1 MLNVND
7 KKKSSIKRDK
17 VLKYANQKL
26 PEFPKNIAGLEEYSD
41 NWNFE
46 NAAHLLRRT
55 CFGPKLSEIN
65 QAITLGLNES
75 IDKLLNE
82 EEFTPDPPLNDRDDD
97 ENAPPIGETWV
108 NILEN
113 KNNDFIQKK
122 SYEAWRISL
131 ILNQP
136 HQSPNNVP
144 FSIREKMVLFWQNHF
159 ATEAT
164 VVRDS
169 RYIYWMNYRLRENF
183 IGNFKTLVK
192 EINVDASMLVY
203 LGGIYNVKESPN
215 ENYARELLE
224 LFTIGKGPVDGEDS
238 YTYYTEE
245 DIIQAA
251 KVLTGWYVEDV
262 FSGSERQRFEEEN
275 HDKTTKIFSEK
286 FNNKSIQNNYEDE
299 HKDLVDM
306 IFENERTSEYICE
319 KIYRWF
325 VYYAI
330 DEDVTSK
337 IIKPLAKVLRD
348 NNYEIKPVLSK
359 LFRSQ
364 HFFEIHT
371 RGAMIKSPSDFNL
384 SVLRQIPFSDTSS
397 FDFRDL
403 YRFWRNRGYDISN
416 QGQDLLDSPNVAGW
430 PAYYQDPLYNELWIN
445 AVTLPMR
452 TRDISIY
459 FRDSGINATSGEPG
473 APEDVRIYAEPI
485 KLLDEIEKPDDID
498 FMIELFCKWLFPVYS
513 EISDEQKEEFKNI
526 VIGNNPNMWY
536 DEYHAYINNPTDEAK
551 TAINKKLKT
560 LFKEMCLM
568 PEYHLS

>member
-7 KKKSSIKRDK
+7 KKKPSIKRDK

-26 PEFPKNIAGLEEYSD
+26 PEFPRNIAGLEEYSD

-46 NAAHLLRRT
+46 SAAHLLRRT

-75 IDKLLNE
+75 VDKLLNE
-82 EEFTPDPPLNDRDDD
+82 KEFTPDHPLNDRDDD

-108 NILEN
+108 NLLE
-113 KNNDFIQKK
+113 KRNNDFIQKK
-122 SYEAWRISL
+122 SYEAWRINL

-169 RYIYWMNYRLRENF
+169 RYTYWMNYRLRENF

-192 EINVDASMLVY
+192 EINVDAAMLVY
-203 LGGIYNVKESPN
+203 LGGIYNVKEAPN
-215 ENYARELLE
+215 ENYARELFE

-238 YTYYTEE
+238 YTYYTEG

-262 FSGSERQRFEEEN
+262 FSGSERQRFEEKN
-275 HDKTTKIFSEK
+275 HDETTKVFSEK
-286 FNNKSIQNNYEDE
+286 FNNTSIQNNYEDE

-325 VYYAI
+325 VYYVI

-384 SVLRQIPFSDTSS
+384 GVLRQIPFSDTSS

-403 YRFWRNRGYDISN
+403 YRFWRNRGFDISN

-452 TRDISIY
+452 TRDIITY

-485 KLLDEIEKPDDID
+485 KFLDEIEKPDDID
-498 FMIELFCKWLFPVYS
+498 FMVELFCKWLFPVYS

-560 LFKEMCLM
+560 LLKEMCLM

>member
-17 VLKYANQKL
+17 VLKYANKEL
-26 PEFPKNIAGLEEYSD
+26 PEFPRNIAGLEEYSD

-46 NAAHLLRRT
+46 SAAHLLRRT

-65 QAITLGLNES
+65 QAINLGLNES
-75 IDKLLNE
+75 IDKLLNK

-113 KNNDFIQKK
+113 KNNDFKQKK

-164 VVRDS
+164 VVGDS
-169 RYIYWMNYRLRENF
+169 RYTYWMNYRLRKHF
-183 IGNFKTLVK
+183 MGNFKNLVK
-192 EINVDASMLVY
+192 EINVDAAMLVY
-203 LGGIYNVKESPN
+203 LGGIYNVKEAPN
-215 ENYARELLE
+215 ENYARELFE

-262 FSGSERQRFEEEN
+262 FSGSERQRFEKEN
-275 HDKTTKIFSEK
+275 HDKTTKVFSEK

-325 VYYAI
+325 VYYVI

-337 IIKPLAKVLRD
+337 IIKPLAKILRD

-384 SVLRQIPFSDTSS
+384 GVLRQIPFSDTSS
-397 FDFRDL
+397 FDFRNL
-403 YRFWRNRGYDISN
+403 YKFWKNRGYDISN

-430 PAYYQDPLYNELWIN
+430 AAYYQDPLYNELWIN

-452 TRDISIY
+452 TRDIITY

-485 KLLDEIEKPDDID
+485 KFLDEIEKPDDID
-498 FMIELFCKWLFPVYS
+498 FMVELFCKWLFPVYS

-526 VIGNNPNMWY
+526 VVGNNPNMWY

-560 LFKEMCLM
+560 LLKEMCLM
-568 PEYHLS
+568 PENHLS

>member
-325 VYYAI
+325 VYYVI

-348 NNYEIKPVLSK
+348 NNYEIKPVLLK
-359 LFRSQ
+359 LLRSQ

-397 FDFRDL
+397 FDFRD
-403 YRFWRNRGYDISN
+403 
-416 QGQDLLDSPNVAGW
+416 
-430 PAYYQDPLYNELWIN
+430 
-445 AVTLPMR
+445 
-452 TRDISIY
+452 
-459 FRDSGINATSGEPG
+459 
-473 APEDVRIYAEPI
+473 
-485 KLLDEIEKPDDID
+485 
-498 FMIELFCKWLFPVYS
+498 
-513 EISDEQKEEFKNI
+513 
-526 VIGNNPNMWY
+526 
-536 DEYHAYINNPTDEAK
+536 
-551 TAINKKLKT
+551 
-560 LFKEMCLM
+560 
-568 PEYHLS
+568 

>member
-17 VLKYANQKL
+17 VLKYANKEL
-26 PEFPKNIAGLEEYSD
+26 PEFPRNIAGLEEYSD

-46 NAAHLLRRT
+46 SAAHLLRRT

-65 QAITLGLNES
+65 QAINLGLNES

-113 KNNDFIQKK
+113 KNNDFKQKK

-136 HQSPNNVP
+136 HQSPTNVP

-164 VVRDS
+164 VVGDS
-169 RYIYWMNYRLRENF
+169 RYTYWMNYRLRKHF
-183 IGNFKTLVK
+183 MGNFKNLVK
-192 EINVDASMLVY
+192 EINVDAAMLVY
-203 LGGIYNVKESPN
+203 LGGIYNVKEAPN
-215 ENYARELLE
+215 ENYARELFE

-262 FSGSERQRFEEEN
+262 FSGSERQRFEKEN
-275 HDKTTKIFSEK
+275 HDKTTKVFSEK

-325 VYYAI
+325 VYYVI

-384 SVLRQIPFSDTSS
+384 GVLRQIPFSDTSS
-397 FDFRDL
+397 FDFRNL

-430 PAYYQDPLYNELWIN
+430 AAYYQDPLYNELWIN

-452 TRDISIY
+452 TRDIITY

-485 KLLDEIEKPDDID
+485 KFLDEIEKPDDID
-498 FMIELFCKWLFPVYS
+498 FMVELFCKWLFPVYS

-526 VIGNNPNMWY
+526 VVGNNPNMWY

-560 LFKEMCLM
+560 LLKEMCLM
-568 PEYHLS
+568 PENHLS

>member
-17 VLKYANQKL
+17 VLKYANKEL
-26 PEFPKNIAGLEEYSD
+26 PEFPRNIAGLEEYSD

-46 NAAHLLRRT
+46 SAAHLLRRT

-65 QAITLGLNES
+65 QAINLGLNES

-113 KNNDFIQKK
+113 KNNDFKQKK
-122 SYEAWRISL
+122 SYEALRINL

-136 HQSPNNVP
+136 HQSPTNVP

-164 VVRDS
+164 VVGDS
-169 RYIYWMNYRLRENF
+169 RYTYWMNYRLRKHF
-183 IGNFKTLVK
+183 MGNFKNLVK
-192 EINVDASMLVY
+192 EINVDAAMLVY
-203 LGGIYNVKESPN
+203 LGGIYNVKEAPN
-215 ENYARELLE
+215 ENYARELFE

-262 FSGSERQRFEEEN
+262 FSGSERQRFEKEN
-275 HDKTTKIFSEK
+275 HDKTTKVFSEK
-286 FNNKSIQNNYEDE
+286 FNNKSIQNNFEDE

-325 VYYAI
+325 VYYVI

-384 SVLRQIPFSDTSS
+384 GVLRQIPFSDTSS
-397 FDFRDL
+397 FDFRNL

-430 PAYYQDPLYNELWIN
+430 AAYYQDPLYNELWIN

-452 TRDISIY
+452 TRDINTY

-485 KLLDEIEKPDDID
+485 KFLDEIEKPDDID
-498 FMIELFCKWLFPVYS
+498 FMVELFCKWLFPVYS

-526 VIGNNPNMWY
+526 VVGNNPNMWY

-560 LFKEMCLM
+560 LLKEMCLM
-568 PEYHLS
+568 PENHLS

>member
-7 KKKSSIKRDK
+7 KKKPSIKRDK

-26 PEFPKNIAGLEEYSD
+26 PEFPRNIAGLEEYSD

-46 NAAHLLRRT
+46 SAAHLLRRT

-65 QAITLGLNES
+65 QAITLGLNKS

-82 EEFTPDPPLNDRDDD
+82 EEFTPDHPLNDRDDD
-97 ENAPPIGETWV
+97 ENTPPIGETWV
-108 NILEN
+108 NILEK

-159 ATEAT
+159 ATEAI
-164 VVRDS
+164 VVGDS
-169 RYIYWMNYRLRENF
+169 RYTYWMNYRLRKHF
-183 IGNFKTLVK
+183 IGNFKNLVK
-192 EINVDASMLVY
+192 EINVDAAMLVY
-203 LGGIYNVKESPN
+203 LGGIYNVKEAPN
-215 ENYARELLE
+215 ENYARELFE

-275 HDKTTKIFSEK
+275 HDKTTKVFSEK

-325 VYYAI
+325 VYYVI

-384 SVLRQIPFSDTSS
+384 GVLRQIPFSDTSS

-403 YRFWRNRGYDISN
+403 YKFWRNRGYDISN

-452 TRDISIY
+452 TRDIITY

-485 KLLDEIEKPDDID
+485 KFLDEIEKPDDID
-498 FMIELFCKWLFPVYS
+498 FMVELFCKWLFPVYS

-526 VIGNNPNMWY
+526 VVGNNPNMWY

-560 LFKEMCLM
+560 LLKEMCLM
-568 PEYHLS
+568 PENHLS

>member
-26 PEFPKNIAGLEEYSD
+26 PEFPRNIAGLEEYSD

-46 NAAHLLRRT
+46 NAAHLLRRA

-75 IDKLLNE
+75 VDKLLNE
-82 EEFTPDPPLNDRDDD
+82 EELIPNPPLNDRDDED
-97 ENAPPIGETWV
+97 GSPPIGETWV
-108 NILEN
+108 NS
-113 KNNDFIQKK
+113 QKRIGNSFLYHK
-122 SYEAWRISL
+122 SYESWRVSL

-136 HQSPNNVP
+136 YQSPNNIP

-159 ATEAT
+159 ATESK
-164 VVRDS
+164 VVEDP
-169 RYIYWMNYRLRENF
+169 RYTYWMNYRLRENF
-183 IGNFKTLVK
+183 IGNFKNLVK
-192 EINVDASMLVY
+192 EINVDAAMLVY
-203 LGGIYNVKESPN
+203 LGGIYNVKEAPN

-238 YTYYTEE
+238 YTYYTEG

-262 FSGSERQRFEEEN
+262 FSGSERQRFEEGN
-275 HDKTTKIFSEK
+275 HDETTKVFSEK
-286 FNNKSIQNNYEDE
+286 FNNTSIQNNYEDE

-325 VYYAI
+325 VYYVI

-384 SVLRQIPFSDTSS
+384 GVLRQIPFSDTSS

-403 YRFWRNRGYDISN
+403 YMFWRNRGYDISN

-452 TRDISIY
+452 TRDIITY

-485 KLLDEIEKPDDID
+485 KFLDEIEKPDDID
-498 FMIELFCKWLFPVYS
+498 FMVELFCKWLFPVYS

-526 VIGNNPNMWY
+526 VVGNNPNMWY

-560 LFKEMCLM
+560 LLKEMFLM

>member
-17 VLKYANQKL
+17 VLKYANKEL
-26 PEFPKNIAGLEEYSD
+26 PEFPRNIAGLEEYSD

-46 NAAHLLRRT
+46 SAAHLLRRT

-65 QAITLGLNES
+65 QAINLGLNES

-113 KNNDFIQKK
+113 KNNDFKQKK

-136 HQSPNNVP
+136 HQSPTNVP

-164 VVRDS
+164 VVGDS
-169 RYIYWMNYRLRENF
+169 RYTYWMNYRLRKHF
-183 IGNFKTLVK
+183 MGNFKNLVK
-192 EINVDASMLVY
+192 EINVDAAMLVY
-203 LGGIYNVKESPN
+203 LGGIYNVKEAPN
-215 ENYARELLE
+215 ENYARELFE

-262 FSGSERQRFEEEN
+262 FSGSERQRFEKEN
-275 HDKTTKIFSEK
+275 HDKTTKVFSEK

-325 VYYAI
+325 VYYVI

-384 SVLRQIPFSDTSS
+384 GVLRQIPFSDTSS
-397 FDFRDL
+397 FDFRNL

-452 TRDISIY
+452 TRDINTY

-485 KLLDEIEKPDDID
+485 KFLDEIEKPDDID
-498 FMIELFCKWLFPVYS
+498 FMVELFCKWLFPVYS

-526 VIGNNPNMWY
+526 VVGNNPNMWY

-560 LFKEMCLM
+560 LLKEMCLM
-568 PEYHLS
+568 PENHLS

>member
-17 VLKYANQKL
+17 VLKYANKEL
-26 PEFPKNIAGLEEYSD
+26 PEFPRNIAGLEEYSD

-46 NAAHLLRRT
+46 SAAHLLRRT

-65 QAITLGLNES
+65 QAINLGLNES

-113 KNNDFIQKK
+113 KNNDFKQKK

-136 HQSPNNVP
+136 HQSPTNVP

-164 VVRDS
+164 VVGDS
-169 RYIYWMNYRLRENF
+169 RYTYWMNYRLRKHF
-183 IGNFKTLVK
+183 MGNFKNLVK
-192 EINVDASMLVY
+192 EINVDAAMLVY
-203 LGGIYNVKESPN
+203 LGGIYNVKEAPN
-215 ENYARELLE
+215 ENYARELFE

-262 FSGSERQRFEEEN
+262 FSGSERQRFEKEN
-275 HDKTTKIFSEK
+275 HDKTTKVFSEK

-325 VYYAI
+325 VYYVI

-337 IIKPLAKVLRD
+337 IIKPLAKILRD

-384 SVLRQIPFSDTSS
+384 GVLRQIPFSDTSS
-397 FDFRDL
+397 FDFRNL
-403 YRFWRNRGYDISN
+403 YKFWKNRGYDISN

-430 PAYYQDPLYNELWIN
+430 AAYYQDPLYNELWIN

-452 TRDISIY
+452 TRDIITY

-485 KLLDEIEKPDDID
+485 KFLDEIEKPDDID
-498 FMIELFCKWLFPVYS
+498 FMVELFCKWLFPVYS

-526 VIGNNPNMWY
+526 VVGNNPNMWY

-560 LFKEMCLM
+560 LLKEMCLM
-568 PEYHLS
+568 PENHLS

>member
-1 MLNVND
+1 
-7 KKKSSIKRDK
+7 
-17 VLKYANQKL
+17 
-26 PEFPKNIAGLEEYSD
+26 
-41 NWNFE
+41 
-46 NAAHLLRRT
+46 
-55 CFGPKLSEIN
+55 
-65 QAITLGLNES
+65 
-75 IDKLLNE
+75 
-82 EEFTPDPPLNDRDDD
+82 
-97 ENAPPIGETWV
+97 
-108 NILEN
+108 
-113 KNNDFIQKK
+113 
-122 SYEAWRISL
+122 
-131 ILNQP
+131 
-136 HQSPNNVP
+136 
-144 FSIREKMVLFWQNHF
+144 
-159 ATEAT
+159 
-164 VVRDS
+164 
-169 RYIYWMNYRLRENF
+169 MNYKLRKYF
-183 IGNFKTLVK
+183 IGNFKNLVK
-192 EINVDASMLVY
+192 EINVDAAMLVY
-203 LGGIYNVKESPN
+203 LGGIYNVKEAPN

-238 YTYYTEE
+238 YTYYTEG

-251 KVLTGWYVEDV
+251 KILTGWYVEDV

-275 HDKTTKIFSEK
+275 HDKTTKVFSEK
-286 FNNKSIQNNYEDE
+286 FNNKSISNNGEDE

-325 VYYAI
+325 VYYVI

-384 SVLRQIPFSDTSS
+384 GVLRQIPFSDTSS

-452 TRDISIY
+452 TRDIITY

-485 KLLDEIEKPDDID
+485 KFLDEIEKPDDID
-498 FMIELFCKWLFPVYS
+498 FMVELFCKWLFPVYS

-526 VIGNNPNMWY
+526 VVGNNPNMWY

-560 LFKEMCLM
+560 LLKEMCLM
-568 PEYHLS
+568 PENHLS

>member
-7 KKKSSIKRDK
+7 KKKPSIKRDK

-26 PEFPKNIAGLEEYSD
+26 PEFPRNISGLEEYSND
-41 NWNFE
+41 WNFE
-46 NAAHLLRRT
+46 SAAHLLRRT

-65 QAITLGLNES
+65 QAVTLGLEES
-75 IDKLLNE
+75 VKKLLNE
-82 EEFTPDPPLNDRDDD
+82 EEITPDHPLNDRDDD

-159 ATEAT
+159 ATEAI
-164 VVRDS
+164 VVQDS
-169 RYIYWMNYRLRENF
+169 RYTYWMNYKLRKYF
-183 IGNFKTLVK
+183 MGNFKNLVK
-192 EINVDASMLVY
+192 EINVDAAMLVY
-203 LGGIYNVKESPN
+203 LGGIYNVKEAPN

-238 YTYYTEE
+238 YTYYTEG

-251 KVLTGWYVEDV
+251 KILTGWYVEDV
-262 FSGSERQRFEEEN
+262 FSGSERQRFEEKN
-275 HDKTTKIFSEK
+275 HDETTKVFSNK

-299 HKDLVDM
+299 HKDLVDI

-325 VYYAI
+325 VYYVI

-384 SVLRQIPFSDTSS
+384 GVLRQIPFSDTSS

-403 YRFWRNRGYDISN
+403 YRFWRNRGFDISN
-416 QGQDLLDSPNVAGW
+416 QGQDILDSPNVAGW

-452 TRDISIY
+452 TRDIITY

-473 APEDVRIYAEPI
+473 TPEDVRIYAEPI

-560 LFKEMCLM
+560 LLKEMCLM

>member
-7 KKKSSIKRDK
+7 KKKPSIKRDK
-17 VLKYANQKL
+17 VLKYANQEL
-26 PEFPKNIAGLEEYSD
+26 PEFPRNIAGLEEYSD

-46 NAAHLLRRT
+46 SAAHLLRRT

-65 QAITLGLNES
+65 KAITLGLNES

-82 EEFTPDPPLNDRDDD
+82 EEFIPDHPLNDRDDE
-97 ENAPPIGETWV
+97 ENAPLIGETWV

-113 KNNDFIQKK
+113 KNNDFKQKK

-159 ATEAT
+159 ATEAI
-164 VVRDS
+164 VVGDS
-169 RYIYWMNYRLRENF
+169 RYTYWMNYRLRKHF
-183 IGNFKTLVK
+183 IGNFKNLVK
-192 EINVDASMLVY
+192 EINVDAAMLVY
-203 LGGIYNVKESPN
+203 LGGIYNVKEAPN
-215 ENYARELLE
+215 ENYARELFE

-275 HDKTTKIFSEK
+275 HDKTTKVFSEK

-325 VYYAI
+325 VYYVI

-348 NNYEIKPVLSK
+348 NNYEIKPVLLK

-452 TRDISIY
+452 TRDIITY

-485 KLLDEIEKPDDID
+485 KFLDEIEKPDDID

-526 VIGNNPNMWY
+526 VVGNNPNMWY
-536 DEYHAYINNPTDEAK
+536 DEYHLYINNPTDEAK

-560 LFKEMCLM
+560 LLKEMCLM

>member
-17 VLKYANQKL
+17 VLKYANKEL
-26 PEFPKNIAGLEEYSD
+26 PEFPRNIAGLEEYSD

-46 NAAHLLRRT
+46 SAAHLLRRT

-65 QAITLGLNES
+65 QAINLGLNES

-113 KNNDFIQKK
+113 KNNDFKQKK

-136 HQSPNNVP
+136 HQSPTNVP

-164 VVRDS
+164 VVGDS
-169 RYIYWMNYRLRENF
+169 RYTYWMNYRLRKHF
-183 IGNFKTLVK
+183 MGNFKNLVK
-192 EINVDASMLVY
+192 EINVDAAMLVY
-203 LGGIYNVKESPN
+203 LGGIYNVKEAPN
-215 ENYARELLE
+215 ENYARELFE

-262 FSGSERQRFEEEN
+262 FSGSERQRFEKEN
-275 HDKTTKIFSEK
+275 HDKTTKVFSEK
-286 FNNKSIQNNYEDE
+286 FNNKSIQNNFEDE

-325 VYYAI
+325 VYYVI

-384 SVLRQIPFSDTSS
+384 GVLRQIPFSDTSS
-397 FDFRDL
+397 FDFRNL

-430 PAYYQDPLYNELWIN
+430 AAYYQDPLYNELWIN

-452 TRDISIY
+452 TRDINTY

-485 KLLDEIEKPDDID
+485 KFLDEIEKPDDID
-498 FMIELFCKWLFPVYS
+498 FMVELFCKWLFPVYS

-526 VIGNNPNMWY
+526 VVGNNPNMWY

-551 TAINKKLKT
+551 IAINKKLKT
-560 LFKEMCLM
+560 LLKEMCLM
-568 PEYHLS
+568 PENHLS

>member
-17 VLKYANQKL
+17 VLKYANKEL
-26 PEFPKNIAGLEEYSD
+26 PEFPRNIAGLEEYSD

-46 NAAHLLRRT
+46 SAAHLLRRT

-65 QAITLGLNES
+65 QAINLGLNES

-113 KNNDFIQKK
+113 KNNDFKQKK

-136 HQSPNNVP
+136 HQSPTNVP

-164 VVRDS
+164 VVGDS
-169 RYIYWMNYRLRENF
+169 RYTYWMNYRLRKHF
-183 IGNFKTLVK
+183 MGNFKNLVK
-192 EINVDASMLVY
+192 EINVDAAMLVY
-203 LGGIYNVKESPN
+203 LGGIYNVKEAPN
-215 ENYARELLE
+215 ENYARELFE

-262 FSGSERQRFEEEN
+262 FSGSERQRFEKEN
-275 HDKTTKIFSEK
+275 HDKTTKVFSEK

-325 VYYAI
+325 VYYVI

-384 SVLRQIPFSDTSS
+384 GVLRQIPFSDTSS
-397 FDFRDL
+397 FDFRNL
-403 YRFWRNRGYDISN
+403 YKFWKNRGYDISN

-430 PAYYQDPLYNELWIN
+430 AAYYQDPLYNELWIN

-452 TRDISIY
+452 TRDIITY

-485 KLLDEIEKPDDID
+485 KFLDEIEKPDDID
-498 FMIELFCKWLFPVYS
+498 FMVELFCKWLFPVYS

-526 VIGNNPNMWY
+526 VVGNNPNMWY

-560 LFKEMCLM
+560 LLKEMCLM
-568 PEYHLS
+568 PENHLS

>member
-7 KKKSSIKRDK
+7 KKKPSIKRDK
-17 VLKYANQKL
+17 VLKYANQEL
-26 PEFPKNIAGLEEYSD
+26 PEFPRNIAGLEEYSD

-46 NAAHLLRRT
+46 SAAHLLRRT

-65 QAITLGLNES
+65 QAINLGLNES

-113 KNNDFIQKK
+113 KNNDFKQKK

-136 HQSPNNVP
+136 HQSPTNVP

-164 VVRDS
+164 VVGDS
-169 RYIYWMNYRLRENF
+169 RYTYWMNYRLRKHF
-183 IGNFKTLVK
+183 MGNFKNLVK
-192 EINVDASMLVY
+192 EINVDAAMLVY
-203 LGGIYNVKESPN
+203 LGGIYNVKEAPN
-215 ENYARELLE
+215 ENYARELFE

-262 FSGSERQRFEEEN
+262 FSGSERQRFEKEN
-275 HDKTTKIFSEK
+275 HDKTTKVFSEK
-286 FNNKSIQNNYEDE
+286 FNNKSIQNNFEDE

-325 VYYAI
+325 VYYVI

-348 NNYEIKPVLSK
+348 NNYEIKPVLLK

-384 SVLRQIPFSDTSS
+384 GVLRQIPFSDTSS
-397 FDFRDL
+397 FDFRNL

-430 PAYYQDPLYNELWIN
+430 AAYYQDPLYNELWIN

-452 TRDISIY
+452 TRDINTY

-485 KLLDEIEKPDDID
+485 KFLDEIEKPDDID
-498 FMIELFCKWLFPVYS
+498 FMVELFCKWLFPVYS

-526 VIGNNPNMWY
+526 VVGNNPNMWY

-560 LFKEMCLM
+560 LLKEMCLM
-568 PEYHLS
+568 PENHLS

>member
-7 KKKSSIKRDK
+7 KKKPSIKRDK
-17 VLKYANQKL
+17 VLKYANQEL
-26 PEFPKNIAGLEEYSD
+26 PEFPRNIAGLEEYSD

-46 NAAHLLRRT
+46 SAAHLLRRT

-113 KNNDFIQKK
+113 KNNDFKQKK

-136 HQSPNNVP
+136 HQSPTNVP

-164 VVRDS
+164 VVGDS
-169 RYIYWMNYRLRENF
+169 RYTYWMNYRLRKHF
-183 IGNFKTLVK
+183 MGNFKNLVK
-192 EINVDASMLVY
+192 EINVDAAMLVY
-203 LGGIYNVKESPN
+203 LGGIYNVKEAPN
-215 ENYARELLE
+215 ENYARELFE

-262 FSGSERQRFEEEN
+262 FSGSERQRFEKEN
-275 HDKTTKIFSEK
+275 HDKTTKVFSEK

-325 VYYAI
+325 VYYVI

-337 IIKPLAKVLRD
+337 IIKPLAKILRD

-384 SVLRQIPFSDTSS
+384 GVLRQIPFSDTSS
-397 FDFRDL
+397 FDFRNL

-430 PAYYQDPLYNELWIN
+430 AAYYQDPLYNELWIN

-452 TRDISIY
+452 TRDIITY

-485 KLLDEIEKPDDID
+485 KFLDEIEKPDDID
-498 FMIELFCKWLFPVYS
+498 FMVELFCKWLFPVYS

-526 VIGNNPNMWY
+526 VVGNNPNMWY

-560 LFKEMCLM
+560 LLKEMCLM
-568 PEYHLS
+568 PENHLS

>member
-17 VLKYANQKL
+17 VLKYANQEL
-26 PEFPKNIAGLEEYSD
+26 PEFPRNIAGLEEYSD

-46 NAAHLLRRT
+46 SAAHLLRRT

-113 KNNDFIQKK
+113 KNNDFKQKK

-136 HQSPNNVP
+136 HQSPTNVP

-164 VVRDS
+164 VVGDS
-169 RYIYWMNYRLRENF
+169 RYTYWMNYRLRKHF
-183 IGNFKTLVK
+183 MGNFKNLVK
-192 EINVDASMLVY
+192 EINVDAAMLVY
-203 LGGIYNVKESPN
+203 LGGIYNVKEAPN
-215 ENYARELLE
+215 ENYARELFE

-262 FSGSERQRFEEEN
+262 FSGSERQRFEKEN
-275 HDKTTKIFSEK
+275 HDKTTKVFSEK

-325 VYYAI
+325 VYYVI

-337 IIKPLAKVLRD
+337 IIKPLAKILRD

-384 SVLRQIPFSDTSS
+384 GVLRQIPFSDTSS
-397 FDFRDL
+397 FDFRNL

-430 PAYYQDPLYNELWIN
+430 AAYYQDPLYNELWIN

-452 TRDISIY
+452 TRDIITY

-485 KLLDEIEKPDDID
+485 KFLDEIEKPDDID
-498 FMIELFCKWLFPVYS
+498 FMVELFCKWLFPVYS

-526 VIGNNPNMWY
+526 VVGNNPNMWY

-560 LFKEMCLM
+560 LLKEMCLM
-568 PEYHLS
+568 PENHLS

>member
-46 NAAHLLRRT
+46 SAAHLLRRT

-159 ATEAT
+159 ATEAI
-164 VVRDS
+164 VVGDS
-169 RYIYWMNYRLRENF
+169 RYTYWMNYRLRKHF
-183 IGNFKTLVK
+183 IGNFKNLVK
-192 EINVDASMLVY
+192 EINVDAAMLVY
-203 LGGIYNVKESPN
+203 LGGIYNVKEAPN
-215 ENYARELLE
+215 ENYARELFE

-325 VYYAI
+325 VYYVI

>member
-17 VLKYANQKL
+17 VLKYANKEL
-26 PEFPKNIAGLEEYSD
+26 PEFPRNIAGLEEYSD

-46 NAAHLLRRT
+46 SAAHLLRRT

-65 QAITLGLNES
+65 QAINLGLNES

-113 KNNDFIQKK
+113 KNNDFKQKK
-122 SYEAWRISL
+122 SYEAWRINL

-136 HQSPNNVP
+136 HQSPTNVP

-164 VVRDS
+164 VVGDS
-169 RYIYWMNYRLRENF
+169 RYTYWMNYRLRKHF
-183 IGNFKTLVK
+183 MGNFKNLVK
-192 EINVDASMLVY
+192 EINVDAAMLVY
-203 LGGIYNVKESPN
+203 LGGIYNVKEAPN
-215 ENYARELLE
+215 ENYARELFE

-262 FSGSERQRFEEEN
+262 FSGSERQRFEKEN
-275 HDKTTKIFSEK
+275 HDKTTKVFSEK

-325 VYYAI
+325 VYYVI

-337 IIKPLAKVLRD
+337 IIKPLAKILRD

-384 SVLRQIPFSDTSS
+384 GVLRQIPFSDTSS
-397 FDFRDL
+397 FDFRNL

-430 PAYYQDPLYNELWIN
+430 AAYYQDPLYNELWIN

-452 TRDISIY
+452 TRDINTY

-485 KLLDEIEKPDDID
+485 KFLDEIEKPDDID
-498 FMIELFCKWLFPVYS
+498 FMVELFCKWLFPVYS

-526 VIGNNPNMWY
+526 VVGNNPNMWY

-560 LFKEMCLM
+560 LLKEMCLM
-568 PEYHLS
+568 PENHLS

>member
-7 KKKSSIKRDK
+7 KKKPSIKRDK

-26 PEFPKNIAGLEEYSD
+26 PEFPRNIAGLEEYSN

-46 NAAHLLRRT
+46 SAAHLLRRT

-65 QAITLGLNES
+65 QAINLGLNES

-82 EEFTPDPPLNDRDDD
+82 EEFTPDHPLNDRDDD

-136 HQSPNNVP
+136 HQSSNNVP

-164 VVRDS
+164 VVQDS
-169 RYIYWMNYRLRENF
+169 RYTYWMNYKLRKHF
-183 IGNFKTLVK
+183 MGNFKNLVK
-192 EINVDASMLVY
+192 EINVDAAMLVY
-203 LGGIYNVKESPN
+203 LGGIYNVKEAPN
-215 ENYARELLE
+215 ENYARELFE

-238 YTYYTEE
+238 YTYYTEG

-262 FSGSERQRFEEEN
+262 FSGSERQRFEEKN
-275 HDKTTKIFSEK
+275 HDETTKVFSEK
-286 FNNKSIQNNYEDE
+286 FNNTSIQNNYEDE

-325 VYYAI
+325 VYYVI

-384 SVLRQIPFSDTSS
+384 GVLRQIPFSDTSS

-403 YRFWRNRGYDISN
+403 YRFWRNRGFDISN

-452 TRDISIY
+452 TRDIITY
-459 FRDSGINATSGEPG
+459 FKDSGINATSGEPG
-473 APEDVRIYAEPI
+473 TPEDVRIYAEPI
-485 KLLDEIEKPDDID
+485 KFLDEIEKPDDID

-526 VIGNNPNMWY
+526 VVGNNPNMWY

-560 LFKEMCLM
+560 LLKEMFLM

>member
-17 VLKYANQKL
+17 VLKYANKEL
-26 PEFPKNIAGLEEYSD
+26 PEFPRNIAGLEEYSD

-46 NAAHLLRRT
+46 SAAHLLRRT

-65 QAITLGLNES
+65 QAINLGLNES

-113 KNNDFIQKK
+113 KNNDFKQKK

-136 HQSPNNVP
+136 HQSPTNVP

-164 VVRDS
+164 VVGDS
-169 RYIYWMNYRLRENF
+169 RYTYWMNYRLRKHF
-183 IGNFKTLVK
+183 MGNFKNLVK
-192 EINVDASMLVY
+192 EINVDAAMLVY
-203 LGGIYNVKESPN
+203 LGGIYNVKEAPN
-215 ENYARELLE
+215 ENYARELFE

-262 FSGSERQRFEEEN
+262 FSGSERQRFEKEN
-275 HDKTTKIFSEK
+275 HDKTTKVFSEK

-325 VYYAI
+325 VYYVI

-384 SVLRQIPFSDTSS
+384 GVLRQIPFSDTSS
-397 FDFRDL
+397 FDFRNL

-430 PAYYQDPLYNELWIN
+430 AAYYQDPLYNELWIN

-452 TRDISIY
+452 TRDINTY

-485 KLLDEIEKPDDID
+485 KFLDEIEKPDDID
-498 FMIELFCKWLFPVYS
+498 FMVELFCKWLFPVYS

-526 VIGNNPNMWY
+526 VVGNNPNMWY

-560 LFKEMCLM
+560 LLKEMCLM
-568 PEYHLS
+568 PENHLS

>member
-7 KKKSSIKRDK
+7 KKKPSIKRDK
-17 VLKYANQKL
+17 VLKYANKEL
-26 PEFPKNIAGLEEYSD
+26 PEFPRNIAGLEEYSD

-46 NAAHLLRRT
+46 SAAHLLRRT

-65 QAITLGLNES
+65 QAINLGLNES

-113 KNNDFIQKK
+113 KNNDFKQKK

-136 HQSPNNVP
+136 HQSPTNVP

-164 VVRDS
+164 VVGDS
-169 RYIYWMNYRLRENF
+169 RYTYWMNYRLRKHF
-183 IGNFKTLVK
+183 MGNFKNLVK
-192 EINVDASMLVY
+192 EINVDAAMLVY
-203 LGGIYNVKESPN
+203 LGGIYNVKEAPN
-215 ENYARELLE
+215 ENYARELFE

-262 FSGSERQRFEEEN
+262 FSGSERQRFEKEN
-275 HDKTTKIFSEK
+275 HDKTTKVFSEK
-286 FNNKSIQNNYEDE
+286 FNNKSIQNNFEDE

-325 VYYAI
+325 VYYVI

-348 NNYEIKPVLSK
+348 NNYEIKPVLLK

-384 SVLRQIPFSDTSS
+384 GVLRQIPFSDTSS
-397 FDFRDL
+397 FDFRNL

-430 PAYYQDPLYNELWIN
+430 AAYYQDPLYNELWIN

-452 TRDISIY
+452 TRDINTY

-485 KLLDEIEKPDDID
+485 KFLDEIEKPDDID
-498 FMIELFCKWLFPVYS
+498 FMVELFCKWLFPVYS

-526 VIGNNPNMWY
+526 VVGNNPNMWY

-560 LFKEMCLM
+560 LLKEMCLM
-568 PEYHLS
+568 PENHLS

>member
-17 VLKYANQKL
+17 VLKYANKEL
-26 PEFPKNIAGLEEYSD
+26 PEFPRNIAGLEEYSD

-46 NAAHLLRRT
+46 SAAHLLRRT

-113 KNNDFIQKK
+113 KNNDFKQKK

-136 HQSPNNVP
+136 HQSPTNVP

-164 VVRDS
+164 VVGDS
-169 RYIYWMNYRLRENF
+169 RYTYWMNYRLRKHF
-183 IGNFKTLVK
+183 MGNFKNLVK
-192 EINVDASMLVY
+192 EINVDAAMLVY
-203 LGGIYNVKESPN
+203 LGGIYNVKEAPN
-215 ENYARELLE
+215 ENYARELFE

-262 FSGSERQRFEEEN
+262 FSGSERQRFEKEN
-275 HDKTTKIFSEK
+275 HDKTTKVFSEK

-325 VYYAI
+325 VYYVI

-337 IIKPLAKVLRD
+337 IIKPLAKILRD

-384 SVLRQIPFSDTSS
+384 GVLRQIPFSDTSS
-397 FDFRDL
+397 FDFRNL
-403 YRFWRNRGYDISN
+403 YKFWKNRGYDISN

-430 PAYYQDPLYNELWIN
+430 AAYYQDPLYNELWIN

-452 TRDISIY
+452 TRDIITY

-485 KLLDEIEKPDDID
+485 KFLDEIEKPDDID
-498 FMIELFCKWLFPVYS
+498 FMVELFCKWLFPVYS

-526 VIGNNPNMWY
+526 VVGNNPNMWY

-560 LFKEMCLM
+560 LLKEMCLM
-568 PEYHLS
+568 PENHLS

>member
-7 KKKSSIKRDK
+7 KKKPSIKRDK

-26 PEFPKNIAGLEEYSD
+26 PEFPRNIAGLEEYSN

-46 NAAHLLRRT
+46 SAAHLLRRT

-65 QAITLGLNES
+65 QAVTLGLEES
-75 IDKLLNE
+75 VKKLLNE
-82 EEFTPDPPLNDRDDD
+82 EEITPDHPLNDRDDD

-159 ATEAT
+159 ATEAI
-164 VVRDS
+164 VVQDS
-169 RYIYWMNYRLRENF
+169 RYTYWMNYKLRKYF
-183 IGNFKTLVK
+183 MGNFKNLVK
-192 EINVDASMLVY
+192 EINVDAAMLVY
-203 LGGIYNVKESPN
+203 LGGIYNVKEAPN

-238 YTYYTEE
+238 YTYYTEG

-251 KVLTGWYVEDV
+251 KILTGWYVEDV
-262 FSGSERQRFEEEN
+262 FSGSERQRFEEKN
-275 HDKTTKIFSEK
+275 HDETTKVFSEK
-286 FNNKSIQNNYEDE
+286 FNNTSIQNNYEDE

-325 VYYAI
+325 VYYVI

-384 SVLRQIPFSDTSS
+384 GVLRQIPFSDTSS

-403 YRFWRNRGYDISN
+403 YRFWRNRGFDISN

-452 TRDISIY
+452 TRDIITY

-473 APEDVRIYAEPI
+473 TPEDVRIYAEPI
-485 KLLDEIEKPDDID
+485 KFLDEIEKPDDID

-526 VIGNNPNMWY
+526 VVGNNPNMWY

-560 LFKEMCLM
+560 LLKEMFLM

>member
-17 VLKYANQKL
+17 VLKYANKEL
-26 PEFPKNIAGLEEYSD
+26 PEFPRNIAGLEEYSD

-46 NAAHLLRRT
+46 SAAHLLRRT

-113 KNNDFIQKK
+113 KNNDFKQKK

-136 HQSPNNVP
+136 HQSPTNVP

-164 VVRDS
+164 VVGDS
-169 RYIYWMNYRLRENF
+169 RYTYWMNYRLRKHF
-183 IGNFKTLVK
+183 MGNFKNLVK
-192 EINVDASMLVY
+192 EINVDAAMLVY
-203 LGGIYNVKESPN
+203 LGGIYNVKEAPN
-215 ENYARELLE
+215 ENYARELFE

-262 FSGSERQRFEEEN
+262 FSGSERQRFEKEN
-275 HDKTTKIFSEK
+275 HDKTTKVFSEK
-286 FNNKSIQNNYEDE
+286 FNNKSIQNNFEDE

-325 VYYAI
+325 VYYVI

-337 IIKPLAKVLRD
+337 IIKPLAKILRD

-384 SVLRQIPFSDTSS
+384 GVLRQIPFSDTSS
-397 FDFRDL
+397 FDFRNL
-403 YRFWRNRGYDISN
+403 YKFWKNRGYDISN

-430 PAYYQDPLYNELWIN
+430 AAYYQDPLYNELWIN

-452 TRDISIY
+452 TRDIITY

-485 KLLDEIEKPDDID
+485 KFLDEIEKPDDID
-498 FMIELFCKWLFPVYS
+498 FMVELFCKWLFPVYS

-526 VIGNNPNMWY
+526 VVGNNPNMWY

-560 LFKEMCLM
+560 LLKEMCLM
-568 PEYHLS
+568 PENHLS

>member
-7 KKKSSIKRDK
+7 KKKPSIKRDK
-17 VLKYANQKL
+17 VLKYANQEL
-26 PEFPKNIAGLEEYSD
+26 PEFPRNIAGLEEYSD

-46 NAAHLLRRT
+46 SAAHLLRRT

-82 EEFTPDPPLNDRDDD
+82 EELIPDHPLNDRDDD
-97 ENAPPIGETWV
+97 ENTPPIGETWV

-136 HQSPNNVP
+136 HQSSNNVP

-164 VVRDS
+164 VVQDS
-169 RYIYWMNYRLRENF
+169 RYTYWMNYRLRENF

-192 EINVDASMLVY
+192 EINVDAAMLVY
-203 LGGIYNVKESPN
+203 LGGIYNVKEAPN
-215 ENYARELLE
+215 ENYARELFE

-251 KVLTGWYVEDV
+251 KVLTSWYVEDV

-275 HDKTTKIFSEK
+275 HDETTKVFSEK

-325 VYYAI
+325 VYYVI

-384 SVLRQIPFSDTSS
+384 GVLRQIPFSDTSS

-403 YRFWRNRGYDISN
+403 YRFWRNRGFDISN

-452 TRDISIY
+452 TRDIITY

-473 APEDVRIYAEPI
+473 TPEDVRIYAEPI
-485 KLLDEIEKPDDID
+485 KFLDEIEKPDDID

-526 VIGNNPNMWY
+526 VVGNNPNMWY

-560 LFKEMCLM
+560 LLKEMCLM

>member
-17 VLKYANQKL
+17 VLKYANKEL
-26 PEFPKNIAGLEEYSD
+26 PEFPRNIAGLEEYSD

-46 NAAHLLRRT
+46 SAAHLLRRT

-65 QAITLGLNES
+65 QAINLGLNES

-113 KNNDFIQKK
+113 KNNDFKQKK

-136 HQSPNNVP
+136 HQSPTNVP

-164 VVRDS
+164 VVGDS
-169 RYIYWMNYRLRENF
+169 RYTYWMNYRLRKHF
-183 IGNFKTLVK
+183 MGNFKNLVK
-192 EINVDASMLVY
+192 EINVDAAMLVY
-203 LGGIYNVKESPN
+203 LGGIYNVKEAPN
-215 ENYARELLE
+215 ENYARELFE

-262 FSGSERQRFEEEN
+262 FSGSERQRFEKEN
-275 HDKTTKIFSEK
+275 HDKTTKVFSEK
-286 FNNKSIQNNYEDE
+286 FNNKSIQNNFEDE

-325 VYYAI
+325 VYYVI

-384 SVLRQIPFSDTSS
+384 GVLRQIPFSDTSS
-397 FDFRDL
+397 FDFRNL

-430 PAYYQDPLYNELWIN
+430 AAYYQDPLYNELWIN

-452 TRDISIY
+452 TRDINTY

-485 KLLDEIEKPDDID
+485 KFLDEIEKPDDID
-498 FMIELFCKWLFPVYS
+498 FMVELFCKWLFPVYS

-526 VIGNNPNMWY
+526 VVGNNPNMWY

-560 LFKEMCLM
+560 LLKEMCLM
-568 PEYHLS
+568 PENHLS

>member
-7 KKKSSIKRDK
+7 KKKPSIKRDK
-17 VLKYANQKL
+17 VLKYANREL
-26 PEFPKNIAGLEEYSD
+26 PEFPRNIAGLEEYSD

-46 NAAHLLRRT
+46 SAAHLLRRT

-65 QAITLGLNES
+65 QAITLGLNKS

-82 EEFTPDPPLNDRDDD
+82 EEFTPDHPLNDRDDD
-97 ENAPPIGETWV
+97 ENTPPIGETWV
-108 NILEN
+108 NILEK

-159 ATEAT
+159 ATEAI
-164 VVRDS
+164 VVGDS
-169 RYIYWMNYRLRENF
+169 RYTYWMNYRLRKHF
-183 IGNFKTLVK
+183 IGNFKNLVK
-192 EINVDASMLVY
+192 EINVDAAMLVY
-203 LGGIYNVKESPN
+203 LGGIYNVKEAPN
-215 ENYARELLE
+215 ENYARELFE

-275 HDKTTKIFSEK
+275 HDKTTKVFSEK

-325 VYYAI
+325 VYYVI

-384 SVLRQIPFSDTSS
+384 GVLRQIPFSDTSS

-403 YRFWRNRGYDISN
+403 YKFWRNRGYDISN

-452 TRDISIY
+452 TRDIITY

-485 KLLDEIEKPDDID
+485 KFLDEIEKPDDID
-498 FMIELFCKWLFPVYS
+498 FMVELFCKWLFPVYS

-526 VIGNNPNMWY
+526 VVGNNPNMWY

-560 LFKEMCLM
+560 LLKEMCLM
-568 PEYHLS
+568 PENHLS